1 MGEFDLDDFYA
12 ANDRAPAPLPTA
24 PDLYDVRVYAEG
36 GALDG
41 VVRIFAGNQE
51 DAYLKLR
58 AMALGDVHKLVREMP
73 IVSSGQAPVIGV
85 DRRRALRPGDRPQP
99 EAHGASA

>member
-41 VVRIFAGNQE
+41 VVRLFAGNQE

-58 AMALGDVHKLVREMP
+58 TMALGDVHKLLRETP
-73 IVSSGQAPVIGV
+73 IVSRGQVPVIGV
-85 DRRRALRPGDRPQP
+85 DRRRALRSGNRPQP
-99 EAHGASA
+99 EAYGASA

>member
-1 MGEFDLDDFYA
+1 MGEFDLDDFYV
-12 ANDRAPAPLPTA
+12 ANDKARSELPTA

-41 VVRIFAGNQE
+41 VIRLFAGNQE

-58 AMALGDVHKLVREMP
+58 AMALSDVRELVGRTLP
-73 IVSSGQAPVIGV
+73 SARGTARVIGV
-85 DRRRALRPGDRPQP
+85 DRRRALRPDDRPHQ
-99 EAHGASA
+99 